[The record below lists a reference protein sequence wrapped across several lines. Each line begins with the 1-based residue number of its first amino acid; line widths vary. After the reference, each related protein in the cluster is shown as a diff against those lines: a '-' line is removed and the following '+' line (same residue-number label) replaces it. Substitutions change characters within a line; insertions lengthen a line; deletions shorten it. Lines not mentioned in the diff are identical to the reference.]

1 MSSESTSI
9 NFTSVNRPIES
20 AIGLP
25 KTCYTDPAHFQLEQ
39 KRVLGSN
46 WIGIALDSDAAQAG
60 DVYPITAAG
69 QALIV
74 VRDRDQQIRVFH
86 NVCRHRGAQLVD
98 SPCNNRRNLVC
109 PYHAWSYGL
118 DGKLVNTPHF
128 SGVNQHSHTDFEE
141 GSQDLAEVR
150 SGVWHHIVFVNLSGD
165 AQSLQEYTRILDER
179 WAAFDLDDVYHG
191 GSDVF
196 EIRANWKLVLEN
208 FVESYHLPMV
218 HPELARYS
226 PLQDHELVVQ
236 DNVLGQLSLNY
247 QPSDEGKGLP
257 HFADLPEDKAT
268 TGEYLLLFPTLM
280 LSVTPD
286 HFRITFI
293 NPISPQLTH
302 QRWEFF
308 FVGKQSQEQRHAA
321 ARAAV
326 VQRVHSVTSEDLDI
340 LQKMQAGRNS
350 EGFDGGRF
358 SPYHETTT
366 HHFQKLVAACINV
379 A

>member
-1 MSSESTSI
+1 MI
-9 NFTSVNRPIES
+9 DCTSVNRPIES
-20 AIGLP
+20 AVGLP
-25 KTCYTDPAHFQLEQ
+25 NSCYTDPAHFQMEQ
-39 KRVLGSN
+39 KRVLGRN
-46 WIGIALDSDAAQAG
+46 WIGIALDTDVPQVG
-60 DVYPITAAG
+60 DVYPVNAAG
-69 QALIV
+69 QSLIV
-74 VRDRDQQIRVFH
+74 VRGHDQQIRVFH
-86 NVCRHRGAQLVD
+86 NVCRHRGTRLVD
-98 SPCNNRRNLVC
+98 APCQGQRSLVC

-118 DGKLVNTPHF
+118 EGELLNTPHF
-128 SGVNQHSHTDFEE
+128 SGFNQHSHANFEE
-141 GSQDLAEVR
+141 GTQDLIEVR

-165 AQSLQEYTRILDER
+165 AQSLQEYTSVLDER
-179 WAAFDLDDVYHG
+179 WQSFDLDDVYHG

-218 HPELARYS
+218 HRELSRYS
-226 PLQDHELVVQ
+226 PLEDHELIVQ
-236 DNVLGQLSLNY
+236 DNILGQLSLNY

-257 HFADLPEDKAT
+257 RFADLPQDKAT

-286 HFRITFI
+286 HFRITFVT
-293 NPISPQLTH
+293 PITPQLTH

-308 FVGKQSQEQRHAA
+308 FVGEKSQEQRYAA

-326 VQRVHSVTSEDLDI
+326 VERIHSVTSEDINI
-340 LQKMQAGRNS
+340 LEKMQAGRAS
-350 EGFDGGRF
+350 DGFDGGRF

-366 HHFQKLVAACINV
+366 HHFQKLVAKCISG